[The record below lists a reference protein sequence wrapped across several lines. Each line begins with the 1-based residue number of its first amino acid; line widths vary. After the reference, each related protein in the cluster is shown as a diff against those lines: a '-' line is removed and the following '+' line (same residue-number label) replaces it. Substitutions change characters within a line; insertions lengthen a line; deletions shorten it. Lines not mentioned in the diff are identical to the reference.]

1 MKYCYHGNTVN
12 QQSINQL
19 IFLANVEMADAYV
32 AKTQEDMD
40 NWQQEVLKRLDQ
52 EQDFIAQLR
61 KRRQHSNSSSI
72 NQSDTENDK

>member
-61 KRRQHSNSSSI
+61 KI
-72 NQSDTENDK
+72 C

>member
-1 MKYCYHGNTVN
+1 
-12 QQSINQL
+12 
-19 IFLANVEMADAYV
+19 MADAYV

-61 KRRQHSNSSSI
+61 KRRQHSNSSSF